1 MWWRVINKDLLLG
14 DEEQSGK
21 SGPTFGG
28 DRGTCGYAGVQSDT
42 RGPNCFSKFAKAV
55 PEWELAQGGVM
66 TSIVTARINYWEK
79 LAEGHV
85 VFNIDVSQ
93 TTLPFFEFRVNF
105 CPQKLARGKHTKVR
119 GLPAA
124 ECE

>member
-1 MWWRVINKDLLLG
+1 MRSKAAKADRHSGETVVRVGMRGCKVTHVA
-14 DEEQSGK
+14 
-21 SGPTFGG
+21 PT
-28 DRGTCGYAGVQSDT
+28 VSV
-42 RGPNCFSKFAKAV
+42 KFAKAV

-93 TTLPFFEFRVNF
+93 TTLPFFEFCVNF
-105 CPQKLARGKHTKVR
+105 CPQTC
-119 GLPAA
+119 P
-124 ECE
+124 